1 MRTLVLPALLALFGL
16 FATSVSALDARQM
29 RLYEQIVD
37 FGIAKPVAE
46 WIAEEA
52 VKARV
57 RTIRIGNTRGSYGV
71 AESGGKITIQ
81 NSAGGRSVR
90 NLTHEIAHIGAGLGG
105 HDCRWIKYLTAMAV
119 RYEALFGRDQ
129 AWGTHSLESYYPRY
143 RLGRCRS

>member
-1 MRTLVLPALLALFGL
+1 MRSVVFPVLLVLFGL
-16 FATSVSALDARQM
+16 SATAASALDARET
-29 RLYEQIVD
+29 RLYEQISE
-37 FGIAKPVAE
+37 FGMSKAVAE
-46 WIAEEA
+46 WVAEEA
-52 VKARV
+52 AKARV

-105 HDCRWIKYLTAMAV
+105 HDCRWIKYLMAMAV
-119 RYEALFGRDQ
+119 RYEARFGRGQ

-143 RLGRCRS
+143 NLGRCRP